1 MRQLFAKIAA
11 ALLRFINLFY
21 GKGKLKPRVLIISRQ
36 ADKPTLDISL
46 LDECLKSMGV
56 ETVVLTKTLK
66 KSLGGLIAYLGH
78 ILRQMKY
85 LASSK
90 VVVLDGYCIAVSVL
104 PKREGQ
110 SVVQMWH
117 ALGAVKKFGWQ
128 NTENP
133 DGHGR
138 AFAEAMEMH
147 RNYDYVIT
155 PSKITGAFF
164 AEAFRTPEDKL
175 RLYCLPRIDFLNSGR
190 EASQRRIGKAYPRT
204 AEKKNVLYVPTFR
217 KNSAL
222 MLDKLVAGFDFQSFN
237 LIIKKH
243 FLDTADYSWAEA
255 KGAVVDTAF
264 SSMEWLRIC
273 DKVVTDYS
281 AIAFEAA
288 AVDRELYIFQND
300 VSDYSHNV
308 GLNIDLTKEAI
319 APYVC
324 RTEEELFRALG
335 EPYDKER
342 LRSFAAKYIEA
353 KTDNCTERLAGF
365 ISGLTTDGE

>member
-1 MRQLFAKIAA
+1 MRQLFVKIAVA
-11 ALLRFINLFY
+11 MLRFINLFF
-21 GKGKLKPRVLIISRQ
+21 GKPELISRVLIISRQ

-46 LDECLKSMGV
+46 LDGRLRAMGV
-56 ETVVLTKTLK
+56 ETVVLTRTLK
-66 KSLGGLIAYLGH
+66 KSPLGLVSYAGH
-78 ILRQMKY
+78 ILKQMKY

-104 PKREGQ
+104 PKRKGQ
-110 SVVQMWH
+110 KVVQMWH

-147 RNYDYVIT
+147 RNYDFVIT
-155 PSKITGAFF
+155 PSAITGSFF
-164 AEAFRTPEDKL
+164 AEAFRTPEESL
-175 RLYCLPRIDFLNSGR
+175 RLYCLPRIDYLKSGK
-190 EASQRRIGKAYPRT
+190 EASMRRIAAAYPRT
-204 AEKKNVLYVPTFR
+204 GTKENVLYVPTFR
-217 KNSAL
+217 KGSGIK
-222 MLDKLVAGFDFQSFN
+222 LDRLVAGFDFDSFN

-243 FLDTADYSWAEA
+243 FLDSSDYSWAEA

-264 SSMEWLRIC
+264 SSMEWLRVC
-273 DKVVTDYS
+273 GKVITDYS

-288 AVDRELYIFQND
+288 AVGKELYIFQND

-324 RTEEELFRALG
+324 RSEEELFTALR
-335 EPYDKER
+335 EPYDMEK
-342 LRSFAAKYIEA
+342 LRAFTAKYVEA
-353 KTDNCTERLAGF
+353 DTDNCTEKLAGF
-365 ISGLTTDGE
+365 IKSLMD